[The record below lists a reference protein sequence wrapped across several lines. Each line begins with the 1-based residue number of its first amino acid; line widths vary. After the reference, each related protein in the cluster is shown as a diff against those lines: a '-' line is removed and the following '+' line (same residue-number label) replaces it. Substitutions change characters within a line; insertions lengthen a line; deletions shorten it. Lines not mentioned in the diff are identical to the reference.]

1 MQWRDF
7 KKYVKDYDSD
17 MYKEESIDQLK
28 NAINVLKNDPF
39 GSPGRRIIVN
49 AWNPA
54 ELDQMALPPCHYSF
68 QVIVTLN
75 HQGEKVLNLTWNQ
88 RSVDTML

>member
-1 MQWRDF
+1 MF
-7 KKYVKDYDSD
+7 T
-17 MYKEESIDQLK
+17 EESIDQLK
-28 NAINVLKNDPF
+28 NAITVLKHDPF

-54 ELDQMALPPCHYSF
+54 ELDQMALPPCHYSR
-68 QVIVTLN
+68 QAIVTLN
-75 HQGEKVLNLTWNQ
+75 HKGEKVLNLTRNQ